1 MTIDTTKLRE
11 LAQKATPQNFETAQ
25 IKTGN
30 DASIECP
37 FCGGEGLIASEG
49 GYCNYDGVAIGVEFY
64 GVGTEFG
71 AAEAYYRA
79 ANPATVL
86 ALLDE
91 IKNSRAV
98 LKSYGKVLVE
108 ISESLD
114 IAPFHFTA
122 PVAVERC
129 KRLIAIEKAARNLAK
144 VKGRHNSELAMN
156 QLLEA
161 LK

>member
-25 IKTGN
+25 IKTGH

-64 GVGTEFG
+64 GVGKEFG

-91 IKNSRAV
+91 LERTQGSVAIVSAALSAAERE
-98 LKSYGKVLVE
+98 LQRLRP
-108 ISESLD
+108 IES
-114 IAPFHFTA
+114 
-122 PVAVERC
+122 AVENL
-129 KRLIAIEKAARNLAK
+129 KKA
-144 VKGRHNSELAMN
+144 KGRHNTEIAYKRLM
-156 QLLEA
+156 EA
-161 LK
+161 HSG

>member
-1 MTIDTTKLRE
+1 MIDTTKLRE

-71 AAEAYYRA
+71 QQRRI
-79 ANPATVL
+79 TVPPPQPPCWRYWM
-86 ALLDE
+86 
-91 IKNSRAV
+91 S
-98 LKSYGKVLVE
+98 
-108 ISESLD
+108 
-114 IAPFHFTA
+114 
-122 PVAVERC
+122 
-129 KRLIAIEKAARNLAK
+129 
-144 VKGRHNSELAMN
+144 
-156 QLLEA
+156 
-161 LK
+161 